1 MMESLH
7 IWVFLLAL
15 SGFQEP
21 VLTMPASTLW
31 VRAGENATLYCPLLE
46 ASQSAKSSPTA
57 SIISWYRTAAGQGPQ
72 MLLTV
77 KPFSTNVKYGAGVHP
92 EKVSAGVN
100 GSLMLSGFQQNDSA
114 VYFCGM
120 SHGTKPEKKPNAR
133 SHRGQR

>member
-1 MMESLH
+1 MESLH
-7 IWVFLLAL
+7 IWVILLAL
-15 SGFQEP
+15 SGFQKP
-21 VLTMPASTLW
+21 VLTMPTSTLW
-31 VRAGENATLYCPLLE
+31 VRAGENATLYCPLLD
-46 ASQSAKSSPTA
+46 APQHTKSSPTA

-77 KPFSTNVKYGAGVHP
+77 GPSSTPNVKYGAGVRP

-120 SHGTKPEKKPNAR
+120 SHGTKPEKKANAR
-133 SHRGQR
+133 SQRGH